1 MLDRA
6 LNFVRTLVERF
17 LLVWLLLLSLV
28 AYSWKDWFG
37 VKTDPFLA
45 SGPMLNYLF
54 AVTML
59 AIGSLLPRDEISQ
72 VARRWPMV
80 IGGTAVQ
87 YASMPILAYVV
98 ARLLGLEGATL
109 IGVVMVGCV
118 PGAMASNVLTMLSR
132 GNVSYSVSLT
142 TSATLFSPLLVPL
155 ILRMALGEKVPL
167 EIIIEMMLEFGWMVV
182 LPVIVGHLLSRRFE
196 SWHRW
201 AGRTGGIIANLA
213 ILWIIAVVVAK
224 NRDNFGNLEVAVFWG
239 LLVINLGGYAAGF
252 LGGAA
257 LRLPG
262 PMRRA
267 LTLEVGMQNAGVGAV
282 MAVRFFGDEAALPPA
297 IYAFGCM
304 CTGTILA
311 RIWAGM
317 GQREDV

>member
-1 MLDRA
+1 
-6 LNFVRTLVERF
+6 VR
-17 LLVWLLLLSLV
+17 
-28 AYSWKDWFG
+28 
-37 VKTDPFLA
+37 TDPFLA
-45 SGPMLNYLF
+45 SAPMLNYLF

-59 AIGSLLPRDEISQ
+59 AIGSLLPRDEIRQ

-118 PGAMASNVLTMLSR
+118 PGAMASNVLTMVSR

-155 ILRMALGEKVPL
+155 ILRIALGEKVSFDTTK
-167 EIIIEMMLEFGWMVV
+167 MMLKLGWMVV

-196 SWHRW
+196 GWHRW
-201 AGRTGGIIANLA
+201 AGRIGGIVANLT
-213 ILWIIAVVVAK
+213 ILWIIAFVVAK
-224 NRDNFGNLEVAVFWG
+224 NRDTFGNLEAAVFWG
-239 LLVINLGGYAAGF
+239 LLVINLGGYAAGL

-267 LTLEVGMQNAGVGAV
+267 LTLEVGMQNAGLGVI
-282 MAVRFFGDEAALPPA
+282 MAKEFFDAEAAMPPA